1 MRGGKTLGIPNRDSH
16 FQEAMSE
23 SLVTECKNKTDYYF
37 MSQQLGYIDIHQ
49 YISGML
55 LNQCVES

>member
-37 MSQQLGYIDIHQ
+37 KSQQLGYIDIHQ
-49 YISGML
+49 
-55 LNQCVES
+55 